1 MVLRRRRHAAELS
14 QETLALESGVQRG
27 FISLIE
33 TGQNQPTIGII
44 LRTGWLRRW
53 ASSRRRW
60 WRRLKDPLTVP
71 HRRLPGEGNP
81 PPTTLTQPVALER
94 ARSHGPSGFTS
105 GLELG

>member
-44 LRTGWLRRW
+44 LRTG
-53 ASSRRRW
+53 
-60 WRRLKDPLTVP
+60 
-71 HRRLPGEGNP
+71 
-81 PPTTLTQPVALER
+81 
-94 ARSHGPSGFTS
+94 
-105 GLELG
+105 